1 MKVLVI
7 GGGGREHA
15 IAHSLTRSPE
25 VKKIFVAPG
34 NGGTAGML
42 ENVPIKATD
51 LEALRDFAIREG
63 IDLTVV
69 GPEDPL
75 TLGIAD
81 FFAEKK
87 LRVFGPSSRAAVIEG
102 SKVFARE
109 FLERIGVPQP
119 RFRVFNDARQAA
131 GFIESGKES
140 FPLVIKADGLAAGK
154 GVIIAND
161 KNEAVDAVNRIMVDK
176 TFGDAGRSI
185 LIEECLRGKEVSFF
199 IITDGVDLI
208 PFQTAQD
215 YKRVSDGD
223 AGPNTGGM
231 GCYSPSVFLSSKQTE
246 FIIEKIMRPTVLGM
260 AAEGRKYKGFLYG
273 GLMMTE
279 DGIKV
284 LEFNCRMGDP
294 EAEVLFPRIE
304 SDLIP
309 YLLSVT
315 EERLGAMKELVWK
328 KESAVTV
335 ILASGG
341 YPGKPDT
348 GYEINGIDTA
358 GRDENVMVFHS
369 GTTLKNGKIINTG
382 GRVLAVTAL
391 GGDIAKARS
400 RVYEAV
406 SHISF
411 DGMHYRTDIAADAVS

>member
-15 IAHSLTRSPE
+15 IAHSLARSPE
-25 VKKIFVAPG
+25 VEKIFVAPG
-34 NGGTAGML
+34 NGGTAGAM
-42 ENVPIKATD
+42 ENVQIKATD
-51 LEALRDFAIREG
+51 LPALRDFAVKEG
-63 IDLTVV
+63 IGLTVV

-75 TLGIAD
+75 TLGVAD
-81 FFAEKK
+81 FFAEKNLK
-87 LRVFGPSSRAAVIEG
+87 VFGPSSRAAVIEG

-119 RFRVFNDARQAA
+119 RFKVFDDAQEAIA
-131 GFIESGKES
+131 FIGNGGES

-154 GVIIAND
+154 GVIIADD
-161 KNEAVDAVNRIMVDK
+161 KNDALTAVNRIMVDK
-176 TFGDAGRSI
+176 AFGDAGRKI
-185 LIEECLRGKEVSFF
+185 LIEECLQGKEVSFF

-208 PFQTAQD
+208 PLQTAQD
-215 YKRVSDGD
+215 YKRVGDGD
-223 AGPNTGGM
+223 TGLNTGGM
-231 GCYSPSVFLSSKQTE
+231 GCYSPSAFLSSEQTE
-246 FIIEKIMRPTVLGM
+246 FIIEKIMRPTIRGM
-260 AAEGRKYKGFLYG
+260 AAEERKYKGFLYG
-273 GLMMTE
+273 GLMMTG

-294 EAEVLFPRIE
+294 EAEVLLPRIE
-304 SDLIP
+304 SDFIP
-309 YLLSVT
+309 YMLAVA
-315 EERLGAMKELVWK
+315 EERLGEMKELVWK
-328 KESAVTV
+328 KDSAVTI

-358 GRDENVMVFHS
+358 GKDENVIVFHS
-369 GTTLKNGKIINTG
+369 GTALKDNKIINTG

-391 GGDIAKARS
+391 GKDVAIARS
-400 RVYEAV
+400 SAYEAI

-411 DGMHYRTDIAADAVS
+411 QGMHYRTDIAADAVP

>member
-15 IAHSLTRSPE
+15 IAHSLIRSPE

-42 ENVPIKATD
+42 ENVPVKAAD
-51 LEALRDFAIREG
+51 LAALRDFAIREA
-63 IDLTVV
+63 IDFTIV

-75 TLGIAD
+75 TLGITD
-81 FFAEKK
+81 FFAEKNLK
-87 LRVFGPSSRAAVIEG
+87 VFGPSSRAAVIEG

-109 FLERIGVPQP
+109 FLQRIGIPQP
-119 RFRVFNDARQAA
+119 RFKVFNDAREAV

-161 KNEAVDAVNRIMVDK
+161 KNEALVAINRIMVDK
-176 TFGDAGRSI
+176 TFGDAGRNV

-208 PFQTAQD
+208 PLQTAQD
-215 YKRVSDGD
+215 YKRVGDGD
-223 AGPNTGGM
+223 TGPNTGGM
-231 GCYSPSVFLSSKQTE
+231 GCYSPSAFLSSEQTE
-246 FIIEKIMRPTVLGM
+246 FIIEKIMRPTILGM

-294 EAEVLFPRIE
+294 EAEVLLPRIE

-309 YLLSVT
+309 YLLAVT
-315 EERLGAMKELVWK
+315 EGRLGAMKGLVWK

-348 GYEINGIDTA
+348 GYEITGINTA
-358 GRDENVMVFHS
+358 EKDENVTVFHS
-369 GTTLKNGKIINTG
+369 GTALKDGKIINTG

-400 RVYEAV
+400 RVYKAV

-411 DGMHYRTDIAADAVS
+411 DRMHYRTDIAADAVS

>member
-7 GGGGREHA
+7 GGGGREHT
-15 IAHSLTRSPE
+15 IAHSLVRSPE
-25 VKKIFVAPG
+25 VKKVFAAPG

-51 LEALRDFAIREG
+51 LAALRDFAIREG
-63 IDLTVV
+63 IGLTVV

-75 TLGIAD
+75 TLGITD

-87 LRVFGPSSRAAVIEG
+87 LKVFGPSSRAAIIEG

-119 RFRVFNDARQAA
+119 QFRVFSDAREAA
-131 GFIESGKES
+131 GFIESRKKS

-208 PFQTAQD
+208 PLQTAQD
-215 YKRVSDGD
+215 YKRVGDGD
-223 AGPNTGGM
+223 TGPNTGGM
-231 GCYSPSVFLSSKQTE
+231 GCYSPSAFLSSEQTE
-246 FIIEKIMRPTVLGM
+246 FVIERIMRPTVLGM

-309 YLLSVT
+309 YLLAVT

-328 KESAVTV
+328 RESAVTV

-348 GYEINGIDTA
+348 GYEITGIDIA
-358 GRDENVMVFHS
+358 ESDESVKVFHS
-369 GTTLKNGKIINTG
+369 GTTLKNCKIINTG

-400 RVYEAV
+400 KAYEAV

-411 DGMHYRTDIAADAVS
+411 DGMHYRTDIAADAIS

>member
-15 IAHSLTRSPE
+15 IAHSLARSPE
-25 VKKIFVAPG
+25 VKKIFIAPG

-51 LEALRDFAIREG
+51 LAALRDFAIKEG
-63 IDLTVV
+63 IGLTVV

-75 TLGIAD
+75 TLGITD
-81 FFAEKK
+81 YFAEKK

-119 RFRVFNDARQAA
+119 RFRVFSDAREAA
-131 GFIESGKES
+131 GFIENGKES

-176 TFGDAGRSI
+176 TFGEAGRSI

-208 PFQTAQD
+208 SLQTAQD
-215 YKRVSDGD
+215 YKRVGDGD
-223 AGPNTGGM
+223 TGPNTGGM
-231 GCYSPSVFLSSKQTE
+231 GCYSPSAFLSSEQTE
-246 FIIEKIMRPTVLGM
+246 FIIEKIMRPTIRGM
-260 AAEGRKYKGFLYG
+260 AVEGRKYKGFLYG

-309 YLLSVT
+309 YLLAVT
-315 EERLGAMKELVWK
+315 EERLGAMKELDWK

-348 GYEINGIDTA
+348 GYEINGIEAA

-391 GGDIAKARS
+391 GGDITQARS
-400 RVYEAV
+400 RAYKAV

-411 DGMHYRTDIAADAVS
+411 DGMHYRTDIAADAIS

>member
-15 IAHSLTRSPE
+15 IAHCLIRSPE

-51 LEALRDFAIREG
+51 LPALRDFAVKEG
-63 IDLTVV
+63 IGLTVV

-75 TLGIAD
+75 TLGVTD
-81 FFAEKK
+81 FFAEKNLK
-87 LRVFGPSSRAAVIEG
+87 VFGPSSRAAVIEG

-119 RFRVFNDARQAA
+119 RFKVFDDAQEAIA
-131 GFIESGKES
+131 FIGNGGES

-154 GVIIAND
+154 GVIIADD
-161 KNEAVDAVNRIMVDK
+161 KNDALTAVNRIMVDK
-176 TFGDAGRSI
+176 AFGDAGRKI
-185 LIEECLRGKEVSFF
+185 LIEECLQGKEVSFF
-199 IITDGVDLI
+199 IVTDGVDLI
-208 PFQTAQD
+208 PLQTAQD
-215 YKRVSDGD
+215 YKRVGDGD
-223 AGPNTGGM
+223 TGSNTGGM
-231 GCYSPSVFLSSKQTE
+231 GCYSPSAFLSSEQTE
-246 FIIEKIMRPTVLGM
+246 YIIEKIMRPTIRGM
-260 AAEGRKYKGFLYG
+260 AAEERKYKGFLYG
-273 GLMMTE
+273 GLMMTG

-294 EAEVLFPRIE
+294 EAEVLLPRIE

-309 YLLSVT
+309 YMLAVA
-315 EERLGAMKELVWK
+315 EERLGEMKELVWK

-358 GRDENVMVFHS
+358 GKDENVIVFHS
-369 GTTLKNGKIINTG
+369 GTALRDGKVINTG

-391 GGDIAKARS
+391 GGNIAKARS
-400 RVYEAV
+400 RAYEAV
-406 SHISF
+406 SRISF
-411 DGMHYRTDIAADAVS
+411 RGMHYRTDIAADAVP

>member
-15 IAHSLTRSPE
+15 IAHSLVRSPE
-25 VKKIFVAPG
+25 IEKIYVAPG
-34 NGGTAGML
+34 NGGTAGIL

-51 LEALRDFAIREG
+51 LTALRDFAIREG
-63 IDLTVV
+63 IGLTVV

-75 TLGIAD
+75 TLGIVD

-87 LRVFGPSSRAAVIEG
+87 LRVFGPSSRAAIIEG
-102 SKVFARE
+102 SKVFTRE

-119 RFRVFNDARQAA
+119 RFRVFNDAREAA

-161 KNEAVDAVNRIMVDK
+161 KNEAVAAVNRIMVDK

-208 PFQTAQD
+208 PLQTAQD
-215 YKRVSDGD
+215 YKRVGDGD
-223 AGPNTGGM
+223 TGPNTGGM
-231 GCYSPSVFLSSKQTE
+231 GCYSPSAFLSSEQTE
-246 FIIEKIMRPTVLGM
+246 FVIKRIMRPTIRGM
-260 AAEGRKYKGFLYG
+260 AVEGRKYKGFLYG

-309 YLLSVT
+309 YLLAVT

-348 GYEINGIDTA
+348 GYEINGIDAA

-369 GTTLKNGKIINTG
+369 GTAMRDGKIINTG

-400 RVYEAV
+400 KAYEAV

-411 DGMHYRTDIAADAVS
+411 DGMHYRTDIAADAIS

>member
-15 IAHSLTRSPE
+15 IAHSLARSPE
-25 VKKIFVAPG
+25 VKKIFIAPG

-51 LEALRDFAIREG
+51 LAALRDFAIKEG
-63 IDLTVV
+63 IGLTVV

-75 TLGIAD
+75 TLGITD
-81 FFAEKK
+81 YFAEKK

-119 RFRVFNDARQAA
+119 RFRVFSDAREAA
-131 GFIESGKES
+131 GFIENGKES

-176 TFGDAGRSI
+176 TFGEAGRSI

-208 PFQTAQD
+208 SLQTAQD

-223 AGPNTGGM
+223 TGPNTGGM
-231 GCYSPSVFLSSKQTE
+231 GCYSPSAFLSSEQTE
-246 FIIEKIMRPTVLGM
+246 FIIEKIMRPTIRGM
-260 AAEGRKYKGFLYG
+260 AVEGRKYKGFLYG

-309 YLLSVT
+309 YLLAVT
-315 EERLGAMKELVWK
+315 EERLGAMKELDWK

-348 GYEINGIDTA
+348 GYEINGIEAA

-391 GGDIAKARS
+391 GGDITQARS
-400 RVYEAV
+400 RAYKAV

-411 DGMHYRTDIAADAVS
+411 DGMHYRTDIAADAIS